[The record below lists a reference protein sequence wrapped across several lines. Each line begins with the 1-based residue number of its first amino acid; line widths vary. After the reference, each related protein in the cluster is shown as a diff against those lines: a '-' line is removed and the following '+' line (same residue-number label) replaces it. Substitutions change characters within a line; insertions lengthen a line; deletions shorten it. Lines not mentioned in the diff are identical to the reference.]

1 MAKSHIIVSAT
12 HIIGT
17 NRRECKGKNSKVVD
31 YIIVVINAGRFTLFK
46 SSDNLKFDKL
56 DT

>member
-1 MAKSHIIVSAT
+1 MAKSHIIVTAT
-12 HIIGT
+12 FIIGT